1 MARRKNVKRIDPRYF
16 LHETATRGEGISSL
30 VNAALVDSGLPPD
43 TPLSGY
49 GIAGDRITLIPK
61 DPKLYAQNID
71 DIPGAHSQYIIIMP
85 QDMEAAG
92 VGLRGVVDELEGIM
106 GLQQKEIYTG
116 GRWSGPDDD
125 LLDDELEG

>member
-16 LHETATRGEGISSL
+16 LNETVNRGEGISSL

-43 TPLSGY
+43 TPLNGY

-61 DPKLYAQNID
+61 DRNLYAQNID

>member
-1 MARRKNVKRIDPRYF
+1 
-16 LHETATRGEGISSL
+16 
-30 VNAALVDSGLPPD
+30 
-43 TPLSGY
+43 
-49 GIAGDRITLIPK
+49 
-61 DPKLYAQNID
+61 
-71 DIPGAHSQYIIIMP
+71 MP

-106 GLQQKEIYTG
+106 GLQQKEIYAG